1 MLRGF
6 RLHFN
11 CSHSHFAF
19 TLFMFAVQQAVPFL
33 SVGLVYSKVSMTDS
47 AVDGCIH
54 LADRFGRLFLLVR
67 FAAAL
72 PQLDFSL
79 RLILAVVQTNEE
91 KQYSEV
97 AILSEVSHKPMT
109 RMHA

>member
-1 MLRGF
+1 MLHGF
-6 RLHFN
+6 RLHLN

-54 LADRFGRLFLLVR
+54 LADRFGRLFLPVR

-79 RLILAVVQTNEE
+79 RLVFACLVVQTNEE
-91 KQYSEV
+91 NN
-97 AILSEVSHKPMT
+97 ILRLRYLRTYRLNP
-109 RMHA
+109 

>member
-1 MLRGF
+1 
-6 RLHFN
+6 
-11 CSHSHFAF
+11 
-19 TLFMFAVQQAVPFL
+19 MFAVQQAVLFL

-54 LADRFGRLFLLVR
+54 LADRSDDLFLPVR